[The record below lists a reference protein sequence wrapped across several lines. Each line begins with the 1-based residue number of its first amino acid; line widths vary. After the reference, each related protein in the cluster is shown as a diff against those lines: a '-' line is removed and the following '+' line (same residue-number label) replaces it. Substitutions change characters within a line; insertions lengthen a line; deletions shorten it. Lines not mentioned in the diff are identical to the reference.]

1 MSWGKFAL
9 VELGMHLESF
19 VGGSNPPKGKKKLMY
34 VHFISVHSLYK
45 ILFDDNIVK
54 YDYNMFN
61 FKIYLKNYDIL

>member
-1 MSWGKFAL
+1 MGQVYPSGTRGCML
-9 VELGMHLESF
+9 NLLLG
-19 VGGSNPPKGKKKLMY
+19 VRIPPRGKKKLVY

-54 YDYNMFN
+54 CDYNIFN